1 MLTGSFPR
9 FSLESPR
16 LFPPKNMKT
25 TPLDFT
31 DRTTASAPRSFRLV
45 RQIPLLAAATLA
57 LGVFVSN
64 ATAID
69 YYWHS
74 TDGSSTWNTT
84 SKWFTSPGGGGA
96 AHVGGMSSA
105 NTYITNV
112 STNVLNTEFLNNT
125 GTTNTFL
132 GGTLVLA
139 NGGQLNIRANG
150 TGFARV
156 IDFVA
161 TGGGVIVSASGTG
174 VVNNLIVD
182 SFENRSGVTNL
193 RPSSA
198 SNNRNMNLAIGTL
211 FGSGNFA
218 MDPTSQAGRT
228 LFLSVTDATAYT
240 GAFDF
245 DRGVINF
252 DNDLV
257 SGGSLILSG
266 TAVVTLD
273 QSISFTSVVIDGA
286 PLVAGFHSFADL
298 NAAFDAFFTD
308 GGSGGI
314 TVAPIPEPATAA
326 TFAGVAL
333 LGFAGSRR
341 HRRF

>member
-1 MLTGSFPR
+1 
-9 FSLESPR
+9 
-16 LFPPKNMKT
+16 MKT
-25 TPLDFT
+25 TPIEST
-31 DRTTASAPRSFRLV
+31 VRTTDSVLTALHPARKAA
-45 RQIPLLAAATLA
+45 LLCFAATLA
-57 LGVFVSN
+57 IGSFVSN

-74 TDGSSTWNTT
+74 IDGGSTWNTT

-105 NTYITNV
+105 NTYITNT

-150 TGFARV
+150 TGFASV
-156 IDFVA
+156 TDFVA

-174 VVNNLIVD
+174 AVNNLIVD

-211 FGSGNFA
+211 FGSGDFA

-228 LFLSVTDATAYT
+228 LFLSVTDATAYA
-240 GAFDF
+240 GDFGF

-252 DNDLV
+252 NNNLV
-257 SGGSLILSG
+257 SGGSLTLSG

-273 QSISFTSVVIDGA
+273 QSVTFASVSVGGTELT
-286 PLVAGFHSFADL
+286 PGFHSFESL
-298 NAAFDAFFTD
+298 NADFNAFFTD

-314 TVAPIPEPATAA
+314 TVSAIPEPSSFTVLTAA
-326 TFAGVAL
+326 AALAGCVVV
-333 LGFAGSRR
+333 RR
-341 HRRF
+341 HRKTS

>member
-1 MLTGSFPR
+1 
-9 FSLESPR
+9 
-16 LFPPKNMKT
+16 MKT

-31 DRTTASAPRSFRLV
+31 DRTTPSAPRSSRLV
-45 RQIPLLAAATLA
+45 PQIPLLAAATLA

-96 AHVGGMSSA
+96 AHIGGMSSA
-105 NTYITNV
+105 NTYITNT

-139 NGGQLNIRANG
+139 GGGQLNLRANG
-150 TGFARV
+150 TGFAHV
-156 IDFVA
+156 TDFVA

-198 SNNRNMNLAIGTL
+198 TNNRNMNLAIGTL
-211 FGSGNFA
+211 FGSGDFA

-240 GAFDF
+240 GGFGF

-252 DNDLV
+252 ENNLV
-257 SGGSLILSG
+257 SGGSLTLSG

-273 QSISFTSVVIDGA
+273 QSVTFSSVTISGTA
-286 PLVAGFHSFADL
+286 LAAGFHSFDSL
-298 NAAFDAFFTD
+298 NSAFDAFFTD
-308 GGSGGI
+308 GGTGGI
-314 TVAPIPEPATAA
+314 TVSAIPEPSSWTA
-326 TFAGVAL
+326 FAGVAAL
-333 LGFAGSRR
+333 LGSTAFRR
-341 HRRF
+341 RRA